1 MLASKLNND
10 IIYQLTYL
18 NNEVEIVC
26 KINNIFYS
34 MRILWTCMFSFH
46 DTLDGSLKQDTVEVW
61 FARK

>member
-46 DTLDGSLKQDTVEVW
+46 DTLDGS
-61 FARK
+61 